1 MDIAALSSLTQTTSA
16 VATQTAK
23 SLQTAVA
30 AKSENLLAGNFVQAD
45 TGPSKY
51 LQARLDGYQTDKS
64 FGNSMSTLLTSLST
78 QFAVTMA
85 KVGTSSGDS
94 TYVAATI
101 NKYKAEDGV
110 GQIVDQAV
118 GESAQDNLDATRQ
131 DIEDQAEAAASGQ
144 SEDAGAADAGTVET
158 TGTTD
163 APDAVTVTDDIQ
175 AAAQATAA
183 PAAAETAVPPAA
195 EQAVQAVPAMAEA
208 AFVPAPG
215 ATIDIQV

>member
-1 MDIAALSSLTQTTSA
+1 MDIAALSSLTQTPSA

-51 LQARLDGYQTDKS
+51 LQARLDGYQMEKS
-64 FGNSMSTLLTSLST
+64 FGSSMSTLLTSMSA

-85 KVGTSSGDS
+85 TVGTSSGDS
-94 TYVAATI
+94 TYVAATL
-101 NKYKAEDGV
+101 NKYKVEDGV
-110 GQIVDQAV
+110 RQVVDQEV

-131 DIEDQAEAAASGQ
+131 DIEDRAEAAASGQ
-144 SEDAGAADAGTVET
+144 SEDAGAANAATTET
-158 TGTTD
+158 TGTTA
-163 APDAVTVTDDIQ
+163 APDTVTVTDDIQ
-175 AAAQATAA
+175 ATAQATAA
-183 PAAAETAVPPAA
+183 HAAAEAVAPVVA
-195 EQAVQAVPAMAEA
+195 EQATQTVPAMTEA